1 VSGGYLL
8 AINDEQLKTMVKQGN
23 RPPLN
28 AITGPGDLQSFAKR
42 WIVQCWQQLPDE
54 RPSFD
59 GK

>member
-1 VSGGYLL
+1 ML

-28 AITGPGDLQSFAKR
+28 TITGPGDLQSFAER